1 MPALPSSPRMV
12 GRHTELAALLEAYDA
27 GVGGVPR
34 TVVVRGEAGVG
45 KTRLV
50 QEFLALV
57 TADPLGARPD
67 DAPVIAFGQCV
78 DLGPIGAAFGPVRRV
93 LRDLHAAVGTDALR
107 DAAGSA
113 AAIASLAALVPGI
126 ADESPEGDEPAGE
139 FAEAIEVLLERLS
152 QRRHVVVVLEDLQWA
167 DAATMALL
175 KTLASTLRGR
185 RLTIVATYRSDDI
198 DRFHPLRPVLAELD
212 RTRSVVRVEVVP
224 LTPDEV
230 AEQVAQL
237 ASGLDPRVIEALA
250 ERSGGIPFLVEELV
264 DLGDRALPDTL
275 RELVLARYARL
286 GDEAQQAVRT
296 MAAGGVH
303 VDDDV
308 LAAVTAL
315 DENALDHAVRE
326 AIDTRVIVADGPG
339 YSFRHALTREAVEAE
354 MLPSERVRVHRRY
367 AEHLRDHRGDSPDDA
382 SAVAEHWLAA
392 RDLPAAFDATVAA
405 LERSRSRFSPAT
417 SAKLAE
423 RLTELWDQVPDAET
437 RAGTT
442 LPELHLAAAQAWHD
456 LGDAERSLRSANEGL
471 AVCPDDPLTR
481 AALLRQRFV
490 QTYNAEHRGR
500 AEDLEKAVSLLEGLD
515 DPRARILLSRV
526 LTNIALEEHGKD
538 AAAHAARAIAL
549 AEEAGDDAALSVALT
564 VEAWRIAGDEDDE
577 PRALAPLQRAVTLSI
592 DPPMRAYAGA
602 ALTDMLARVGRFDEA
617 VVVGTQHYEDVT
629 RAGIER
635 GSGSGLAYSLAVA
648 LFATGRPEGARRYAL
663 RARRLMKNP
672 LHGASIVRLLASHLT
687 WDDRDAERA
696 ELLLA
701 ERATIE
707 DSRRRFPDK
716 RGWWA
721 VERAEALLTLR
732 GASAD
737 APADVL
743 AGVLAD
749 VFDIAD
755 AETGAAAVRRYAVVT
770 AALLTLVPGRPA
782 DRELRDRLAAKVE
795 TWPDHVAAEAH
806 ADLVRALLADA
817 DGTPEHRVAVWRSL
831 IGAPADDL
839 LAVWHRQ
846 LARCRL
852 ALALLDAGDRDAA
865 AELLTEIVAT
875 ATSEGVARVGRWA
888 AELAAHARLT
898 PTAADEVSEG
908 GVIATLT
915 PRELQV
921 LELIAEGL
929 TNPQIGQRL
938 FISPKT
944 ASVHVSAILAKIGAA
959 NRAEAAALYAASGS
973 ASAPRSA
980 SAPTSG

>member
-1 MPALPSSPRMV
+1 MTMPALPSSPRMV
-12 GRHTELAALLEAYDA
+12 GRHTELAALLEAYDD

-57 TADPLGARPD
+57 TADPLGARTD

-126 ADESPEGDEPAGE
+126 ADETPDADEPAGE

-212 RTRSVVRVEVVP
+212 RTRSVVRVEVTP

-237 ASGLDPRVIEALA
+237 ASGLDPRVVEALA

-275 RELVLARYARL
+275 RELVLARYTRL
-286 GDEAQQAVRT
+286 GDDAQQAVRT

-308 LAAVTAL
+308 LAAVTTL
-315 DENALDHAVRE
+315 DESALAHALRE

-339 YSFRHALTREAVEAE
+339 YCFRHALTREAVEAE

-392 RDLPAAFDATVAA
+392 RDLAAAFDATVIA
-405 LERSRSRFSPAT
+405 LQQSRSQFSPAT
-417 SAKLAE
+417 AAKLTE
-423 RLTELWDQVPDAET
+423 RLAELWDQVPDAET

-442 LPELHLAAAQAWHD
+442 LPALHLDAAQAWHD
-456 LGDAERSLRSANEGL
+456 LGDPERALRSANEGL
-471 AVCPDDPLTR
+471 AVCPDDPITR

-490 QTYNAEHRGR
+490 ETFNFEHRGR
-500 AEDLEKAVSLLEGLD
+500 REDLDKAVALLEGLD
-515 DPRARILLSRV
+515 DRRARTLLSRV
-526 LTNIALEEHGKD
+526 LTNMAIDEHGTD
-538 AAAHAARAIAL
+538 AREHAHRAIAL
-549 AEEAGDDAALSVALT
+549 AEEVGDDAALAVALT
-564 VEAWRIAGDEDDE
+564 VEAWRIAADEDDE
-577 PRALAPLQRAVTLSI
+577 IGALVPLERAMTLRL
-592 DPPMRAYAGA
+592 DPPMRAYAGQ
-602 ALTDMLARVGRFDEA
+602 ALTDMLLRVGRFDEA
-617 VVVGTQHYEDVT
+617 AVVGTQQFEEVS

-635 GSGSGLAYSLAVA
+635 GTGASIAHSLSFA
-648 LFATGRPEGARRYAL
+648 LFATGRPEPAVRYAQ
-663 RARRLMKNP
+663 RARRLLSP
-672 LHGASIVRLLASHLT
+672 VDGASVVRRLGSHLS
-687 WDDRDAERA
+687 WDDRAQERDDLFA
-696 ELLLA
+696 T
-701 ERATIE
+701 ERGRIDE
-707 DSRRRFPDK
+707 SRARYPEKDD
-716 RGWWA
+716 WWSI
-721 VERAEALLTLR
+721 ERAEARLTLH
-732 GASAD
+732 GGDSTSD
-737 APADVL
+737 AATAVL
-743 AGVLAD
+743 AVA
-749 VFDIAD
+749 
-755 AETGAAAVRRYAVVT
+755 TGEKGSPAVRRYALLT
-770 AALLTLVPGRPA
+770 AALLCLSPGRPVDPA
-782 DRELRDRLAAKVE
+782 VRAQIDAAVEALPEVGLAQS
-795 TWPDHVAAEAH
+795 VAGF
-806 ADLVRALLADA
+806 VRALLADA
-817 DGTPEHRVAVWRSL
+817 DGARPVERVGLWR
-831 IGAPADDL
+831 GVVDDL
-839 LAVWHRQ
+839 AGGGLPTWHLQ
-846 LARCRL
+846 TARCRL
-852 ALALLDAGDRDAA
+852 AWALIDAGERAEAAALLGAVA
-865 AELLTEIVAT
+865 AEAPAL
-875 ATSEGVARVGRWA
+875 GVARAARWA
-888 AELAAHARLT
+888 NELAAQARLS
-898 PTAADEVSEG
+898 PGSSDAEASH
-908 GVIATLT
+908 GVVATLT

-959 NRAEAAALYAASGS
+959 NRAEAAALYAAS
-973 ASAPRSA
+973 ASATAA
-980 SAPTSG
+980 ST

>member
-1 MPALPSSPRMV
+1 MTMPALFSSPRMV
-12 GRHTELAALLEAYDA
+12 GRHTELAALLEAYDD
-27 GVGGVPR
+27 GVAGVPR

-57 TADPLGARPD
+57 TADPLDARPD
-67 DAPVIAFGQCV
+67 DAPVVAFGQCV

-93 LRDLHAAVGTDALR
+93 LRDLHTAVGTDALR
-107 DAAGSA
+107 DAAGSV

-126 ADESPEGDEPAGE
+126 ADETPEADEPAGE

-212 RTRSVVRVEVVP
+212 RTRSVVRVEVTP

-237 ASGLDPRVIEALA
+237 SSGLDPRVVEALA

-264 DLGDRALPDTL
+264 DLGDRPLPDTL
-275 RELVLARYARL
+275 RELVLARYTRL
-286 GDEAQQAVRT
+286 SDDAQQAVRT

-326 AIDTRVIVADGPG
+326 AIDTRVIAADGPG
-339 YSFRHALTREAVEAE
+339 YCFRHALTREAVEAE

-367 AEHLRDHRGDSPDDA
+367 AEHLSEHRGESPDDA

-392 RDLPAAFDATVAA
+392 RDLPAAFDATVTA
-405 LERSRSRFSPAT
+405 LQQSRSRFSPAT
-417 SAKLAE
+417 AAKLTE
-423 RLTELWDQVPDAET
+423 RLAELWDQVPDAET
-437 RAGTT
+437 RAGTS
-442 LPELHLAAAQAWHD
+442 LPALHLDAAQAWHD

-471 AVCPDDPLTR
+471 SVCPDDPVTR

-490 QTYNAEHRGR
+490 QTYNLEHRGR
-500 AEDLEKAVSLLEGLD
+500 GEDLEEAVALLEDVD
-515 DPRARILLSRV
+515 DPRAHILLSRV
-526 LTNIALEEHGKD
+526 LTNIALDEHGEA

-549 AEEAGDDAALSVALT
+549 AEEAGDDAALAVALT

-577 PRALAPLQRAVTLSI
+577 PRALAPLERAVTLRL
-592 DPPMRAYAGA
+592 DPSMRAYAGS
-602 ALTDMLARVGRFDEA
+602 ALTDMLLRVGRFDEA
-617 VVVGTQHYEDVT
+617 AVVGTQHYEDIT

-635 GSGSGLAYSLAVA
+635 GSGSSLAYALALA
-648 LFATGRPEGARRYAL
+648 LFAAGRPESARRYAQ
-663 RARRLMKNP
+663 RARRLMKKP

-687 WDDRDAERA
+687 WDDRDDQRE

-707 DSRRRFPDK
+707 DSRRRYPDK

-721 VERAEALLTLR
+721 VERAEAQLTLR
-732 GASAD
+732 GARTD
-737 APADVL
+737 ASDDVL

-749 VFDIAD
+749 LFDIAD
-755 AETGAAAVRRYAVVT
+755 SDTGTPAVRRYAMVT
-770 AALLTLVPGRPA
+770 AALLTLAPGRLVDPGF
-782 DRELRDRLAAKVE
+782 RDRLAAKIE
-795 TWPDHVAAEAH
+795 TWPDHAAAHAH
-806 ADLVRALLADA
+806 ADLVRALLVDA
-817 DGTPEHRVAVWRSL
+817 GGAPEHRVAAWRSL
-831 IGAPADDL
+831 IDAPADEL
-839 LAVWHRQ
+839 LAVWHRR

-852 ALALLDAGDRDAA
+852 ALALLDSGDRDAA
-865 AELLTEIVAT
+865 AELLAETVAE
-875 ATSEGVARVGRWA
+875 APGEGVARVGRWA
-888 AELAAHARLT
+888 AELAARARLA
-898 PTAADEVSEG
+898 PGPS
-908 GVIATLT
+908 GVDSSHGVVATLT

-959 NRAEAAALYAASGS
+959 NRAEAAALYAAS
-973 ASAPRSA
+973 ASTPAA
-980 SAPTSG
+980 ST